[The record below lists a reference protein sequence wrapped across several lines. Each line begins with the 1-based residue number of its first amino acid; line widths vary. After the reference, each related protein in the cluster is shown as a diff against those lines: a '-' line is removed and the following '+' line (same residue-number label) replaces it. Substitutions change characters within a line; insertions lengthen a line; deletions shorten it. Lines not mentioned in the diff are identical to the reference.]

1 MLKIADKEVSQKIQ
15 DVIKLKFGTEIGGSI
30 ITALGECINLHADR
44 TSIVN
49 CVIDKLEDHPTGYS
63 EPLKQEIWDFL
74 YHFVIV
80 G

>member
-1 MLKIADKEVSQKIQ
+1 MLKIADKVVSQKIK
-15 DVIKLKFGTEIGGSI
+15 DIIELKFGTVIGGSI

-49 CVIDKLEDHPTGYS
+49 CVIDKLENHPTGYS